1 MSKAPVCGVGSV
13 TSSSILAPGCPVS
26 GTRFEAGQPQ
36 GQLHRAFSVF
46 LFNSRGELLLQQRA
60 ASKITF
66 PSEWCSS
73 KGRGRR
79 ATRALGGLSSAGAQ

>member
-1 MSKAPVCGVGSV
+1 LL
-13 TSSSILAPGCPVS
+13 LAVLCACLA
-26 GTRFEAGQPQ
+26 RFEPGQPQ

-66 PSEWCSS
+66 PSEW
-73 KGRGRR
+73 
-79 ATRALGGLSSAGAQ
+79 ALQQ